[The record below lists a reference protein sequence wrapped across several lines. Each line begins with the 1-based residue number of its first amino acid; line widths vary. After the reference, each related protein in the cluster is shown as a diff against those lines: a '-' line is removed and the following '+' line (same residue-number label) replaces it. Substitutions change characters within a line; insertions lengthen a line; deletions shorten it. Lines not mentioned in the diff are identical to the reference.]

1 MLLEGKLL
9 SISPS
14 LMLAVFERE
23 GLCRRCSVSNQRL
36 YLRFEF
42 LAMKIVTKT
51 PTISGSMAVPCV
63 CK

>member
-1 MLLEGKLL
+1 M

-14 LMLAVFERE
+14 FMLTVFERE

-42 LAMKIVTKT
+42 LAMKIVAKT
-51 PTISGSMAVPCV
+51 PTIFWVHGGSVRLQV
-63 CK
+63 ILLVEL